1 MGVTLMPLFILPLIS
16 VVSAPLAA
24 LVLLKIVQ
32 ILVPVRNVFV
42 TWVAVTYLLLVV
54 QAIGLSVMLFRL
66 LPRV

>member
-1 MGVTLMPLFILPLIS
+1 MGVTLMPLFIFPLIS